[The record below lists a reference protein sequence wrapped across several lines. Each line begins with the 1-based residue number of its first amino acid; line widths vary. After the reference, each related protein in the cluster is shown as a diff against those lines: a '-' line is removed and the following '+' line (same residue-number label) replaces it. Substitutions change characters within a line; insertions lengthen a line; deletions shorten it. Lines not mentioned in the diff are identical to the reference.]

1 MMYGISLGGSM
12 KEKNKF
18 IVWLKSFP
26 IGLTG
31 LVAFIGIMLLLTS
44 IFNWFWTGL
53 GTDPTRTFYAP
64 FTNKFI
70 DFKEYAALY
79 IPLISFGATL
89 FAGFVVFL
97 VFNDWKEQ
105 KRYDLE
111 HKYADNSL
119 TILNTIFKELN
130 SRYAHFQIENLLD
143 DNQLVAINE
152 IHKYKY
158 DLNAH
163 LYELSANSKILIDLK
178 SKLLNEED
186 VNKLENAS
194 LILRAALLEIEYKY
208 LSYYYAL
215 PDKMKE
221 VNYTTTLCK
230 NDQIDKLALLN
241 GCEYGFRKTLK
252 EPIELEKFSSSTED
266 KNEKQNLTI
275 SEYHKNFQAEYENYQ
290 KKLIDII
297 KI

>member
-1 MMYGISLGGSM
+1 M
-12 KEKNKF
+12 EKDKTFWSKYTNSKF
-18 IVWLKSFP
+18 YKCYK
-26 IGLTG
+26 GLPVAVVG
-31 LVAFIGIMLLLTS
+31 LAAFLSIILFLTLL
-44 IFNWFWTGL
+44 FNRYWSGL
-53 GTDPTRTFYAP
+53 GADPTREWLLPLTRD
-64 FTNKFI
+64 KQEFI
-70 DFKEYAALY
+70 EYATLY
-79 IPLISFGATL
+79 IYLISFGATM
-89 FAGFVVFL
+89 FAGLAVFL

-105 KRYDLE
+105 KRYDLG

-163 LYELSANSKILIDLK
+163 LYELSANSKILIDLQ

-186 VNKLENAS
+186 LNNLENAS
-194 LILRAALLEIEYKY
+194 LILRAALLQIEYKY

-230 NDQIDKLALLN
+230 NDQIDNLALIN
-241 GCEYGFRKTLK
+241 GREYFFRKTLIG
-252 EPIELEKFSSSTED
+252 PIELVKSSSSIED
-266 KNEKQNLTI
+266 ENEKQNLII
-275 SEYHKNFQAEYENYQ
+275 SEYHNNFRAEYENYQ

>member
-1 MMYGISLGGSM
+1 M
-12 KEKNKF
+12 KKDKPFWSKYKNSKF
-18 IVWLKSFP
+18 YKCYK
-26 IGLTG
+26 GLPVAAVG
-31 LVAFIGIMLLLTS
+31 LAAFLSIILFLTLL
-44 IFNWFWTGL
+44 FNRYWSGL
-53 GTDPTRTFYAP
+53 GADATREWLLPLTRD
-64 FTNKFI
+64 KQEFI
-70 DFKEYAALY
+70 EYATLY
-79 IPLISFGATL
+79 IYLISFGATM
-89 FAGFVVFL
+89 FAGLAVFL

-105 KRYDLE
+105 KRYDLG

-163 LYELSANSKILIDLK
+163 LYELSANSKILIDLQ

-186 VNKLENAS
+186 LNKLENAS

-230 NDQIDKLALLN
+230 NDQIDKLALIN
-241 GCEYGFRKTLK
+241 GREYFFRKTLRQ
-252 EPIELEKFSSSTED
+252 PIELEKFSSSIED